1 MSEYYDITC
10 VLHLI
15 HLNDRDRIYLSEL
28 LMKLGKKD
36 FLVTVSKF
44 IFNAMINILQ
54 WHINLLK
61 NITRICCYKFYILQ
75 TIFRQMEK

>member
-36 FLVTVSKF
+36 FLIAVSKF
-44 IFNAMINILQ
+44 IFIQCND
-54 WHINLLK
+54 
-61 NITRICCYKFYILQ
+61 
-75 TIFRQMEK
+75 